1 MCKARKDYKLPPLTD
16 FLLSRK
22 KAIFNYKSNGMELV
36 NLIDIHYLKSLFN
49 DPLLKWIYD
58 ICVQKLNK
66 TSKISTKSFSN
77 EVIKNFMNDHKKL
90 IKHNKIK
97 DWQPNSTDQE
107 SRNFDRILKN
117 KYKISET
124 GSYPLETTKQLK
136 VKNVLTLMAQNSGGP
151 LDYLNDLLMKSY
163 KKYISNMYRNDLNS
177 YENSKDISPKRMRI
191 LTRSHTYIRGYC
203 DGYLEAFDK
212 HWNIVLCDV
221 DEFYIIPIKN
231 IRKNTQLNSHKLN
244 SQDIEYVQKLSH
256 CNFNS
261 NMTNMI
267 SALNISQ
274 PKNKIYKGGCN
285 TNILYRRRHLSKLF
299 LRGDNIVLI
308 CKSPYY

>member
-1 MCKARKDYKLPPLTD
+1 M
-16 FLLSRK
+16 
-22 KAIFNYKSNGMELV
+22 
-36 NLIDIHYLKSLFN
+36 
-49 DPLLKWIYD
+49 
-58 ICVQKLNK
+58 
-66 TSKISTKSFSN
+66 
-77 EVIKNFMNDHKKL
+77 
-90 IKHNKIK
+90 K

-163 KKYISNMYRNDLNS
+163 QYISNMYRNDLNS
-177 YENSKDISPKRMRI
+177 YENSKDISPKRIRI

-221 DEFYIIPIKN
+221 DEFYILPIKN

-244 SQDIEYVQKLSH
+244 SQDIKYVQKLSH

-267 SALNISQ
+267 SALNISS
-274 PKNKIYKGGCN
+274 PKNKIYQGGCN
-285 TNILYRRRHLSKLF
+285 TNILHRRRHLSKLF